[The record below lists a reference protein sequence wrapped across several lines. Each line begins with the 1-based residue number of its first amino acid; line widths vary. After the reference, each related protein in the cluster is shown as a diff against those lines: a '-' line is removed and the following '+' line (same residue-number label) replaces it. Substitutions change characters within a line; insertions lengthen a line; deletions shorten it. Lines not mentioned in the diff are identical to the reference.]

1 MFRKSILSAVTIA
14 TLAVATAATG
24 TTSAFA
30 GGYGY
35 NGGGYSYNGGG
46 HKNGGYAG
54 KHGIPSHVWNKHV
67 RWCGGRYN
75 SYRAW
80 DNSWLPYYNGH
91 RKQCWSPFYRG

>member
-35 NGGGYSYNGGG
+35 NGGGYNNGGYN
-46 HKNGGYAG
+46 NGGYAG

-67 RWCGGRYN
+67 RWCEGRYK

>member
-35 NGGGYSYNGGG
+35 NGGGYNNGGYN
-46 HKNGGYAG
+46 NGGYAG
-54 KHGIPSHVWNKHV
+54 KHGIPSYVWNKHV
-67 RWCGGRYN
+67 RWCEGRYN
-75 SYRAW
+75 SYRSW
-80 DNSWLPYYNGH
+80 DNSWLPHYNGA
-91 RKQCWSPFYRG
+91 RKQCWSPFYKG